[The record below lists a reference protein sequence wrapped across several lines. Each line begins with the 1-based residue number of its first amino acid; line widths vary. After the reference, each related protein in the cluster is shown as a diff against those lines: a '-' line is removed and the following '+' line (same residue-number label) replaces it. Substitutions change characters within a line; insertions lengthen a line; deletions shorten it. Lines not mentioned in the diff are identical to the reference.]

1 MPKRKKSVT
10 HPSPTT
16 VPSATAP
23 SSGAPPSRLLL
34 KLSQRLF
41 TQATEQAQF
50 AAALSP
56 AAGSTSTPRSL
67 GSSLL
72 WLKPLPDVT
81 LFASYPPLAWQPEFV
96 ERLHPEQR
104 PGQHPAHASGD
115 YYCLDFSSVFAA
127 APLLTLPHQPRRVI
141 DCCAAPGGK
150 SVLAWRMLQPQWL
163 MCNEVIGK
171 RLGMLISNL
180 QRCRIHPAVVMR
192 EDVAVLAEHLPG
204 AANLVLVD
212 APCSGQSLLA
222 KGEKAEGCF
231 HPVTIAHNA
240 KRQKRILANAVA
252 LLAPQAYLL
261 YTTCTFSFEENEQV
275 SEWLHLKFPQ
285 LQPVIIPFLQDF
297 QSHLTTLPCYRLWP
311 QSGLGA
317 GAFTILWQNTNRHT
331 IDSGDKP
338 VGQADLDSA
347 WLEQAVRWRSPQ
359 SLLTLGQLD
368 LLEPN

>member
-1 MPKRKKSVT
+1 MVKRKKT
-10 HPSPTT
+10 RSPT
-16 VPSATAP
+16 TAP

-41 TQATEQAQF
+41 AHTDDQSQF
-50 AAALSP
+50 VSALSP
-56 AAGSTSTPRSL
+56 AAPLSTPKSL
-67 GSSLL
+67 GSSIL
-72 WLKPLPDVT
+72 WLKTPPDST

-96 ERLHPEQR
+96 ERLQPEQR

-127 APLLTLPHQPRRVI
+127 APLLTLPQQPQRVI

-150 SVLAWRMLQPQWL
+150 SVLAWRMLQPQLL

-180 QRCRIHPAVVMR
+180 QRCRIQPAVVMR
-192 EDVAVLAEHLPG
+192 EDVAVLAEHLSG
-204 AANLVLVD
+204 TADLVLVD

-285 LQPVIIPFLQDF
+285 LQPVAIPFLQDF

-317 GAFTILWQNTNRHT
+317 GAFTILWQNTDRHT
-331 IDSGDKP
+331 IDSGEQP
-338 VGQADLDSA
+338 VGQAHLDSA

-359 SLLTLGQLD
+359 SLLEAGSS
-368 LLEPN
+368 